1 MHDLIFVDCTST
13 FIRPRSTAYSCRPA
27 PEFHIILDNSQKGE
41 VYNLAIRGADIGGSD
56 GIDVSGSNIW
66 IHDVEVTNGD
76 ECVTIKNPSS
86 NHQIERIWC
95 SQSGGSAIG
104 SLGSGTT
111 IQNIL
116 YRDVYSVGG
125 NQMFM

>member
-1 MHDLIFVDCTST
+1 MSYPSSSSHARL
-13 FIRPRSTAYSCRPA
+13 SCRAHTA
-27 PEFHIILDNSQKGE
+27 PEFHVILDNSQSGE

-66 IHDVEVTNGD
+66 IHDVEVTNRD

-95 SQSGGSAIG
+95 NQSGGSAIG
-104 SLGSGTT
+104 SLGTGTT

-116 YRDVYSVGG
+116 YRDIYNVGG
-125 NQMFM
+125 NQMLM